1 MVLAIGTNSSALMAS
16 AAASSVNKDMETSM
30 ERLSTGKR
38 INSAAD
44 DAAGVAI
51 ASRMT
56 SEINGLNQAIRN
68 ASDGQSMAATA
79 EGAMVEIADMLQR
92 MRELAV
98 QSSNDTLNTNDRTN
112 LNDEVTQL
120 KAEIDRIATTTR
132 FNDVSMLDGTA
143 DITLQIGAKA
153 GESLNF
159 KVGNLGTT
167 ALGTSLTALTS
178 SAATS
183 NSAEGVAAT
192 KSISQMAFNGN
203 DTYGFTLTVGEGDGS
218 TTEALTIA
226 NASVTGNSASDVA
239 SKINTAISAAVT
251 AGTLAADTVS
261 ASANGNVVTI
271 ENKLGDSIAVSSFSS
286 AGNGTASY
294 ASISGA
300 GESKLLTDTAATTS
314 ITNNGGGGAT
324 TASSTLALQAGKDYS
339 FNVNGTDITVT
350 NLGTGTTEADLLATL
365 KLAIGDGAAGST
377 VTGQNFSLQDSTGKN
392 IEIKNFVATSSPV
405 GSAGSMV
412 MTVRVDADSSTP
424 SNTYAVGGSDTTD
437 IDKGDIVQL
446 SFTEAEADYGF
457 KLGGTAFT
465 VATASAG
472 ESLQDALATTRD
484 AINAAVAATT
494 ISDVTARL
502 VDGKLEIE
510 NTSTSAAIT
519 LDTFTSTGKPAVAA
533 GTATFAGTNLTTQ
546 GSASTTNGVKAT
558 PSEMTLSVSEDDTY
572 SFKIGG
578 TQVTAEV
585 VGGNL
590 DALVSAV
597 NSQSATTG
605 VTAAMSN
612 GDILLSNA
620 AGSAINITDFA
631 SVGTGV
637 INAANAAGQGSSATL
652 NDAGAV
658 TGASTAAAGTATAT
672 TMSLSMDATDDVTFQ
687 LSDGRTTATVRLTS
701 FDTTDNSAMLAE
713 IQSALSNAG
722 SDITAAAASG
732 TAPIILTNAKGGE
745 IDLSNYTSDGAGVM
759 TASPGSEQGVG
770 KMLDDTGVSG
780 SQNAV
785 SAIDI
790 STNAGSQ
797 DAISTIDRALETLG
811 SERSNLG
818 AVVNRLDHTVNNLT
832 NIVVN
837 TESAKGRIED
847 ADFASESTAM
857 SKAQILQQASTAM
870 LAQANASKQGVLSL
884 LQG

>member
-1 MVLAIGTNSSALMAS
+1 MVLAIATNSSALMAS

-30 ERLSTGKR
+30 ERLATGKR

-79 EGAMVEIADMLQR
+79 EGAMVEISDMLQR

-98 QSSNDTLNTNDRTN
+98 QSSNDTLNTNDRQN

-132 FNDVSMLDGTA
+132 FNDVNMLDGTA

-192 KSISQMAFNGN
+192 KSVSQMAFNGN

-261 ASANGNVVTI
+261 ATANGNVVTI

-300 GESKLLTDTAATTS
+300 GESKLLTDTGATTA
-314 ITNNGGGGAT
+314 ITNNGGGAAS

-339 FNVNGTDITVT
+339 FNVNGTDITVS
-350 NLGTGTTEADLLATL
+350 NLGTDTTEADLLATL

-377 VTGQNFSLQDSTGKN
+377 VTGQNFSLQDTSGKE
-392 IEIKNFVATSSPV
+392 IEIKNFVAASSPV

-412 MTVRVDADSSTP
+412 MTVRVDANSDTP
-424 SNTYAVGGSDTTD
+424 SNTFAVGGSDASS
-437 IDKGDIVQL
+437 IGASDIVQL

-457 KLGGTAFT
+457 ELDGQAFT

-472 ESLQDALATTRD
+472 VSLQEALATTRD
-484 AINAAVAATT
+484 AINANTSLT
-494 ISDVTARL
+494 DVEARL

-510 NTSTSAAIT
+510 NAASAAID
-519 LDTFTSTGKPAVAA
+519 LDTFTSTGKPAVVA
-533 GTATFAGTNLTTQ
+533 GTATFANVNLTSQ
-546 GSASTTNGVKAT
+546 GSASTTNGTEAT
-558 PSEMTLSVSEDDTY
+558 PSEMTMSFSEDDTY

-585 VGGNL
+585 SGGNL
-590 DALVSAV
+590 DGMV
-597 NSQSATTG
+597 SATTG
-605 VTAAMSN
+605 VTAALSN
-612 GDILLSNA
+612 GDVLLSNA
-620 AGSAINITDFA
+620 AGSAITITDFA
-631 SVGTGV
+631 STGTGIV
-637 INAANAAGQGSSATL
+637 NAANAAGQGSSATL
-652 NDAGAV
+652 TDAAAV

-672 TMSLSMDATDDVTFQ
+672 TMALSMDATDDVTFQ
-687 LSDGRTTATVRLTS
+687 VSDGQTTATVRLTS

-713 IQSALSNAG
+713 ITSALSNAG
-722 SDITAAAASG
+722 SNITAAATNG
-732 TAPIILTNAKGGE
+732 TSPIVLTNATGGE
-745 IDLSNYTSDGAGVM
+745 IDLTNFTSDGAGVM
-759 TASPGSEQGVG
+759 TASPGAQQGVG
-770 KMLDDTGVSG
+770 KMLDDTGVSA

-790 STNAGSQ
+790 STDAGSQ
-797 DAISTIDRALETLG
+797 DAISTIDRALESLG
-811 SERSNLG
+811 GERANLG

-837 TESAKGRIED
+837 TEASRGRIED
-847 ADFASESTAM
+847 ADFATESTAL